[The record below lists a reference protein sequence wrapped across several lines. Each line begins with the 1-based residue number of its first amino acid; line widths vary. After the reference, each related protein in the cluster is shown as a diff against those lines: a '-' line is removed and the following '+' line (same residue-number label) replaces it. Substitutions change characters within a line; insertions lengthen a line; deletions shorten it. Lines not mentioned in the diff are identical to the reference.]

1 MTLLLHLHAIF
12 LFLSDKIS
20 TLFDSF
26 VGDMMDNFVG
36 NLFDLDWKLMVVHMF
51 QMVIAFGLVLPVGFN
66 RESSRQSIGLRTFPL
81 VSLASCCFTLLGF
94 ELNSDDDSLMGEV
107 LGGIITGIGFVGGGA
122 ILQKDDR
129 IEGTSTAA
137 ASWAAGCV
145 GVAVAMGRLE
155 IAVLISVFMVGIFYF
170 VSPLKQKLSKDND
183 DV

>member
-1 MTLLLHLHAIF
+1 MIGILE
-12 LFLSDKIS
+12 S
-20 TLFDSF
+20 LFD
-26 VGDMMDNFVG
+26 
-36 NLFDLDWKLMVVHMF
+36 FDWDVMLVYTV
-51 QMVIAFGLVLPVGFN
+51 QMVLAFGLVLPVGFN

-94 ELNSDDDSLMGEV
+94 ELNGDDDSLMGEV

-137 ASWAAGCV
+137 AIWSAGCV

-170 VSPLKQKLSKDND
+170 VSPLKQKLSKEND

>member
-1 MTLLLHLHAIF
+1 MIGMLE
-12 LFLSDKIS
+12 S
-20 TLFDSF
+20 LFD
-26 VGDMMDNFVG
+26 
-36 NLFDLDWKLMVVHMF
+36 FDWDVMLAYTV
-51 QMVIAFGLVLPVGFN
+51 QMVLAFGLVLPVGFN

-94 ELNSDDDSLMGEV
+94 ELNGDDDSLMGEV

-137 ASWAAGCV
+137 AIWAAGCV

-155 IAVLISVFMVGIFYF
+155 IAVLISVFMVAIFYF

>member
-1 MTLLLHLHAIF
+1 MIGMLE
-12 LFLSDKIS
+12 S
-20 TLFDSF
+20 LFD
-26 VGDMMDNFVG
+26 
-36 NLFDLDWKLMVVHMF
+36 FDWDVMLAYTV
-51 QMVIAFGLVLPVGFN
+51 QMVLAFGLVLPVGFN

-94 ELNSDDDSLMGEV
+94 ELNGDEDSLMGEV

-137 ASWAAGCV
+137 AIWAAGCV

-155 IAVLISVFMVGIFYF
+155 IAVLISVFMMAIFYF
-170 VSPLKQKLSKDND
+170 VSPLKKSLDND
-183 DV
+183 SHVP

>member
-1 MTLLLHLHAIF
+1 MIGILE
-12 LFLSDKIS
+12 S
-20 TLFDSF
+20 LFD
-26 VGDMMDNFVG
+26 
-36 NLFDLDWKLMVVHMF
+36 FDWDVMLVHTV
-51 QMVIAFGLVLPVGFN
+51 QMALAFGLVLPVGFN

-81 VSLASCCFTLLGF
+81 VSLASCSFTLLGF

-137 ASWAAGCV
+137 AIWAAGCV

>member
-1 MTLLLHLHAIF
+1 MIGMLE
-12 LFLSDKIS
+12 S
-20 TLFDSF
+20 LFD
-26 VGDMMDNFVG
+26 
-36 NLFDLDWKLMVVHMF
+36 FDWDVMLAYTV
-51 QMVIAFGLVLPVGFN
+51 QMVLAFGLVLPVGFN

-94 ELNSDDDSLMGEV
+94 ELNGDDDSLMGEV

-137 ASWAAGCV
+137 AIWSAGCV

>member
-1 MTLLLHLHAIF
+1 MIGMLE
-12 LFLSDKIS
+12 S
-20 TLFDSF
+20 LFD
-26 VGDMMDNFVG
+26 
-36 NLFDLDWKLMVVHMF
+36 FDWDVMLVYTV
-51 QMVIAFGLVLPVGFN
+51 QMVLAFGLVLPVGFN

-94 ELNSDDDSLMGEV
+94 ELNGDDDSLMGEV

-137 ASWAAGCV
+137 AIWAAGCV

-155 IAVLISVFMVGIFYF
+155 IAVLISVFMVAIFYF
-170 VSPLKQKLSKDND
+170 VSPIKETLNND
-183 DV
+183 SDVP

>member
-1 MTLLLHLHAIF
+1 MIGMLE
-12 LFLSDKIS
+12 S
-20 TLFDSF
+20 LFD
-26 VGDMMDNFVG
+26 
-36 NLFDLDWKLMVVHMF
+36 FDWDVMLAHTV
-51 QMVIAFGLVLPVGFN
+51 QMALAFGLVLPVGFN

-81 VSLASCCFTLLGF
+81 VSLASCSFTLLGF

-137 ASWAAGCV
+137 AIWAAGCV

-170 VSPLKQKLSKDND
+170 VSPLKQKLSNEND

>member
-1 MTLLLHLHAIF
+1 MIGMLE
-12 LFLSDKIS
+12 S
-20 TLFDSF
+20 LFD
-26 VGDMMDNFVG
+26 
-36 NLFDLDWKLMVVHMF
+36 FDWDVMLAYTV
-51 QMVIAFGLVLPVGFN
+51 QMVLAFGLVLPVGFN

-94 ELNSDDDSLMGEV
+94 ELNGDDDSLMGEV

-137 ASWAAGCV
+137 AIWSAGCV

-155 IAVLISVFMVGIFYF
+155 IAVLISVFMVAIFYF
-170 VSPLKQKLSKDND
+170 VSPIKETLNND
-183 DV
+183 SDVP

>member
-1 MTLLLHLHAIF
+1 MIGMLE
-12 LFLSDKIS
+12 S
-20 TLFDSF
+20 LFD
-26 VGDMMDNFVG
+26 
-36 NLFDLDWKLMVVHMF
+36 FDWDVMLAYTV
-51 QMVIAFGLVLPVGFN
+51 QMVLAFGLVLPVGFN

-94 ELNSDDDSLMGEV
+94 ELNGDDDSLMGEV

-137 ASWAAGCV
+137 AIWAAGCV

-155 IAVLISVFMVGIFYF
+155 IAVLISVFMIAIFYF
-170 VSPLKQKLSKDND
+170 VSPIKETLNND
-183 DV
+183 SDVP

>member
-1 MTLLLHLHAIF
+1 MIGILE
-12 LFLSDKIS
+12 S
-20 TLFDSF
+20 LFD
-26 VGDMMDNFVG
+26 
-36 NLFDLDWKLMVVHMF
+36 FDWDVMLVHTV
-51 QMVIAFGLVLPVGFN
+51 QMALAFGLVLPVGFN

-94 ELNSDDDSLMGEV
+94 ELNGDDDSLMGEV

-137 ASWAAGCV
+137 AIWAAGCV

-155 IAVLISVFMVGIFYF
+155 IAVLISVFMVAIFYF
-170 VSPLKQKLSKDND
+170 VSPIKETLNND
-183 DV
+183 SDVP

>member
-1 MTLLLHLHAIF
+1 MIGMLE
-12 LFLSDKIS
+12 S
-20 TLFDSF
+20 LFD
-26 VGDMMDNFVG
+26 
-36 NLFDLDWKLMVVHMF
+36 FDWDVMLVYTV
-51 QMVIAFGLVLPVGFN
+51 QMVLAFGLVLPVGFN

-94 ELNSDDDSLMGEV
+94 ELNGDDDSLMGEV

-137 ASWAAGCV
+137 AIWAAGCV

-155 IAVLISVFMVGIFYF
+155 IAVLISVFMVGTFYF
-170 VSPLKQKLSKDND
+170 VSPLKQKLSKEND

>member
-1 MTLLLHLHAIF
+1 MIGMLE
-12 LFLSDKIS
+12 S
-20 TLFDSF
+20 LFD
-26 VGDMMDNFVG
+26 
-36 NLFDLDWKLMVVHMF
+36 FDWDVMLAYTV
-51 QMVIAFGLVLPVGFN
+51 QMVLAFGLVLPVGFN

-94 ELNSDDDSLMGEV
+94 ELNGDDDSLMGEV

-137 ASWAAGCV
+137 AIWAAGCV

-170 VSPLKQKLSKDND
+170 VSPIKETLNND
-183 DV
+183 SDVP

>member
-1 MTLLLHLHAIF
+1 MIGMLE
-12 LFLSDKIS
+12 S
-20 TLFDSF
+20 LFD
-26 VGDMMDNFVG
+26 
-36 NLFDLDWKLMVVHMF
+36 FDWDVMLAYTV
-51 QMVIAFGLVLPVGFN
+51 QMVLAFGLVLPVGFN

-94 ELNSDDDSLMGEV
+94 ELNGDDNSLMGEV

-137 ASWAAGCV
+137 AIWAAGCV

-155 IAVLISVFMVGIFYF
+155 IAVLISVFMVAIFYF
-170 VSPLKQKLSKDND
+170 VSPIKETLNND
-183 DV
+183 SDVP

>member
-1 MTLLLHLHAIF
+1 MIGMLE
-12 LFLSDKIS
+12 S
-20 TLFDSF
+20 LFD
-26 VGDMMDNFVG
+26 
-36 NLFDLDWKLMVVHMF
+36 FDWDVMLAYTV
-51 QMVIAFGLVLPVGFN
+51 QMVLAFGLVLPVGFN

-94 ELNSDDDSLMGEV
+94 ELNGDDDSLMGEV

-137 ASWAAGCV
+137 AIWAAGCV

-155 IAVLISVFMVGIFYF
+155 IAVLISVFMIGIFYF
-170 VSPLKQKLSKDND
+170 ARPLKETLDNQSD
-183 DV
+183 AP

>member
-1 MTLLLHLHAIF
+1 MIGMLE
-12 LFLSDKIS
+12 S
-20 TLFDSF
+20 LFD
-26 VGDMMDNFVG
+26 
-36 NLFDLDWKLMVVHMF
+36 FDWDVMLAYTV
-51 QMVIAFGLVLPVGFN
+51 QMALAFGLVLPVGFN

-94 ELNSDDDSLMGEV
+94 ELNGDDDSLMGEV

-137 ASWAAGCV
+137 AIWAAGCV

-170 VSPLKQKLSKDND
+170 VSPIKETLNND
-183 DV
+183 SDVP

>member
-1 MTLLLHLHAIF
+1 MIGMLE
-12 LFLSDKIS
+12 S
-20 TLFDSF
+20 LFD
-26 VGDMMDNFVG
+26 
-36 NLFDLDWKLMVVHMF
+36 FDWEVMLAYTV
-51 QMVIAFGLVLPVGFN
+51 QMVLAFGLVLPVGFN

-94 ELNSDDDSLMGEV
+94 ELNGDDDSLMGEV

-137 ASWAAGCV
+137 AIWAAGCV

>member
-1 MTLLLHLHAIF
+1 MIGMLE
-12 LFLSDKIS
+12 S
-20 TLFDSF
+20 LFD
-26 VGDMMDNFVG
+26 
-36 NLFDLDWKLMVVHMF
+36 FDWDVMLAYTV
-51 QMVIAFGLVLPVGFN
+51 QMVLAFGLVLPVGFN

-94 ELNSDDDSLMGEV
+94 ELNGDEDSLMGEV

-137 ASWAAGCV
+137 AIWAAGCV

>member
-1 MTLLLHLHAIF
+1 MIGMLE
-12 LFLSDKIS
+12 S
-20 TLFDSF
+20 LFD
-26 VGDMMDNFVG
+26 
-36 NLFDLDWKLMVVHMF
+36 FDWDVMLAYTV
-51 QMVIAFGLVLPVGFN
+51 QMVLAFGLVLPVGFN

-94 ELNSDDDSLMGEV
+94 ELNGDEDSLMGEV

-137 ASWAAGCV
+137 AIWAAGCV

-170 VSPLKQKLSKDND
+170 VSPLKEKLSKDND

>member
-1 MTLLLHLHAIF
+1 MIGMLE
-12 LFLSDKIS
+12 S
-20 TLFDSF
+20 LFD
-26 VGDMMDNFVG
+26 
-36 NLFDLDWKLMVVHMF
+36 FDWDVMLAYTV
-51 QMVIAFGLVLPVGFN
+51 QMVLAFGLVLPVGFN

-94 ELNSDDDSLMGEV
+94 ELNGDDDSLMGEV

-137 ASWAAGCV
+137 AIWAAGCV

-155 IAVLISVFMVGIFYF
+155 IAVLISVFMIGIFYF

>member
-1 MTLLLHLHAIF
+1 MIGMLE
-12 LFLSDKIS
+12 S
-20 TLFDSF
+20 LFD
-26 VGDMMDNFVG
+26 
-36 NLFDLDWKLMVVHMF
+36 FDWDVMLAHTV
-51 QMVIAFGLVLPVGFN
+51 QMVLAFGLVLPVGFN

-94 ELNSDDDSLMGEV
+94 ELNGDDDSLMGEV

-137 ASWAAGCV
+137 AIWAAGCV

-170 VSPLKQKLSKDND
+170 VSPIKEKLNND
-183 DV
+183 SDVP